1 MNLQLLDT
9 VLQMIMAAV
18 FGGLTGYCSARF
30 VAIRLQRL
38 SAGLNSDFFKSDD
51 YVELSSVFCAVAGLV
66 VPVLFVAEYGL
77 SVCLIAAIACAFLC
91 PVSIL
96 LFLVLLCFVCE
107 QLERLFT
114 WLNEIIDSTDKR

>member
-18 FGGLTGYCSARF
+18 FGGFTGYCSARF
-30 VAIRLQRL
+30 VAIRL
-38 SAGLNSDFFKSDD
+38 SSWLNSDFFESDN

-66 VPVLFVAEYGL
+66 VPILFVAEYGL
-77 SVCLIAAIACAFLC
+77 SVCLAAAIASAFLC
-91 PVSIL
+91 PVSIF

-114 WLNEIIDSTDKR
+114 

>member
-18 FGGLTGYCSARF
+18 FGGLAGYCIGRF
-30 VAIRLQRL
+30 VAIRL
-38 SAGLNSDFFKSDD
+38 SSWHNSDFIESDD

-77 SVCLIAAIACAFLC
+77 SVCLIAVIACAFLS

-107 QLERLFT
+107 QLERLFI